1 MNITDKIAGELAEA
15 RERLRLL
22 AEHLPT
28 AVDPLAISKTAKAPY
43 FALCF
48 REAQAWRVEEFGRA
62 ACDMLER
69 GDLVV
74 GMSNVRHAVESCAA
88 VWHLKCLIERQ
99 LENGLERDLYD
110 KISRLWLGTKTSVL
124 RGPEMP
130 EAINVVTMIEKANKE
145 MPGVLGVYEKLSEVA
160 HPNYGGSA
168 AIFAKPDHS
177 TLIMH
182 FGKNLRDQAHNVF
195 LGFNALIGGLSM
207 FEHAYNKIGDLIPEF
222 AAACEKIIAEANSC
236 SCS

>member
-1 MNITDKIAGELAEA
+1 
-15 RERLRLL
+15 
-22 AEHLPT
+22 
-28 AVDPLAISKTAKAPY
+28 
-43 FALCF
+43 
-48 REAQAWRVEEFGRA
+48 
-62 ACDMLER
+62 
-69 GDLVV
+69 
-74 GMSNVRHAVESCAA
+74 
-88 VWHLKCLIERQ
+88 
-99 LENGLERDLYD
+99 
-110 KISRLWLGTKTSVL
+110 
-124 RGPEMP
+124 MP